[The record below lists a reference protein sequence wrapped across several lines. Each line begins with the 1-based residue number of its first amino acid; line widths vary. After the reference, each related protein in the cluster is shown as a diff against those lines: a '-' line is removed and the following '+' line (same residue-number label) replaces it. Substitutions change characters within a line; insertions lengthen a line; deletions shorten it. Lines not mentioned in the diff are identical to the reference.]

1 MKGDFSRVTF
11 DVTKHFRRV
20 LMQQG
25 RVQLDSDWN
34 EQAAILLHYLQSLA
48 KDLIG
53 EHGGPKGNSA
63 FKIALTDNKN
73 DFTISNGHYYVD
85 GILCENEGDGKD
97 QEGLFKYSTQ
107 LYYPLNPKD
116 DTLPVDNKPFLVY
129 LDVWEQHITS
139 IEDPDIREIAL
150 GDTDTATRAR
160 VVWQIKIESDISEEL
175 VNGKGDVKFKEMVEE
190 KWQPANRG
198 MLKAK
203 AKQDQK
209 KDTPCNTSPDSSYR
223 GTENQLYRIEVHN
236 GSGDNSTR
244 NTPATFKWAR
254 DNGSVVADIK
264 LSGNELTVDNPRGF
278 SVGQWVELTNDK
290 QELRGI
296 AGSLWKIKKIDGDIF
311 TLEVSSAI
319 NKPIDVPPQEKW
331 PTKARRWDST
341 EIIIVENKD
350 EKWITLADGIQIQF
364 QPPSPQKKNQYR
376 TGDYWLIPVRVASR
390 DVEWPF
396 EKGDALP
403 PHGVEHHYAP
413 LAIINQ
419 SDEKMPVRDLRL
431 EFKSQAESV

>member
-25 RVQLDSDWN
+25 RVQLDADWN

-63 FKIALTDNKN
+63 FKIVLTTNKN

-85 GILCENEGDGKD
+85 GILCENEGDEKD
-97 QEGLFKYSTQ
+97 NEGLFKYSTQ
-107 LYYPLNPKD
+107 PYYPLNPKD
-116 DTLPVDNKPFLVY
+116 DALPVDKPFLVY

-139 IEDPDIREIAL
+139 IEDPNIREVAL

-160 VVWQIKIESDISEEL
+160 VVWQIKIESNIPEKL
-175 VNGKGDVKFKEMVEE
+175 VNDTDVVEFKKMVEE

-198 MLKAK
+198 MLKAR

-236 GSGDNSTR
+236 GSGDNSTK

-290 QELRGI
+290 QELRGM
-296 AGSLWKIKKIDGDIF
+296 AGILREIKKIDGDIF
-311 TLEVSSAI
+311 TLDVSSAI
-319 NKPIDVPPQEKW
+319 NKPAGVSQEEW
-331 PTKARRWDST
+331 PTKARRWDSA
-341 EIIIVENKD
+341 EIIIVED
-350 EKWITLADGIQIQF
+350 QHEKWITLTDGIQIQF
-364 QPPSPQKKNQYR
+364 QPPAPTTEKYRYR

-390 DVEWPF
+390 DVGWPF

-419 SDEKMPVRDLRL
+419 SEENPIRHLRR
-431 EFKSQAESV
+431 EFESQAKIV

>member
-63 FKIALTDNKN
+63 FEIELTDNKN

-85 GILCENEGDGKD
+85 GILCENEGAIDVTG
-97 QEGLFKYSTQ
+97 ESVLFTYLTQ
-107 LYYPLNPKD
+107 PYYYPDALQEEKS
-116 DTLPVDNKPFLVY
+116 PFLVY

-223 GTENQLYRIEVHN
+223 GTENQLYRIEIHN
-236 GSGDNSTR
+236 GSGGNSTG

-254 DNGSVVADIK
+254 DNGSVVAGIK

-290 QELRGI
+290 QELRGM
-296 AGSLWKIKKIDGDIF
+296 AGSLREIKKIDGDIF
-311 TLEVSSAI
+311 TLDVSSAI
-319 NKPIDVPPQEKW
+319 NKSADVLQGE
-331 PTKARRWDST
+331 PTKARRWDSAAT
-341 EIIIVENKD
+341 TIVEEND
-350 EKWITLADGIQIQF
+350 AEKWIKLADGIQIQF
-364 QPPSPQKKNQYR
+364 QQPSPQKKNRYR

-390 DVEWPF
+390 DVGWPF

-413 LAIINQ
+413 LAIIIQGNA
-419 SDEKMPVRDLRL
+419 KPKPLHR
-431 EFKSQAESV
+431 EFKSQTEIV